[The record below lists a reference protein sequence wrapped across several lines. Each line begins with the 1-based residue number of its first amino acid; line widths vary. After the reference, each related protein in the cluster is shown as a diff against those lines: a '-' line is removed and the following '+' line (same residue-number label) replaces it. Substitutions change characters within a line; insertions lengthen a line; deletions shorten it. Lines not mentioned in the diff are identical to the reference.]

1 MTTDTIPNLLKA
13 LAQLCQSEPRRE
25 AAATAEALLAG
36 KPNLPLQPPC
46 ALDAGIRNLAA
57 APEALPEVQA
67 ILAAQDLIPWGVS
80 PLGHLQTAK
89 IGAVK
94 AVATLM
100 GPGAPIENDRLLF
113 GLYYQS
119 PNSYYPLHD
128 HLADETYMIL
138 SGRALWTAGT
148 ETRWREAGEAI
159 HHPSRMPHAFRTG
172 DEGVLAIWRWSGDLS
187 FDSYRLLPDPEA

>member
-1 MTTDTIPNLLKA
+1 MITDPIPPLLAA
-13 LAQLCQSEPRRE
+13 LARLCQSEPRPD
-25 AAATAEALLAG
+25 AAATAEALSHAR
-36 KPNLPLQPPC
+36 PDLPPQPPC
-46 ALDAGIRNLAA
+46 TLDAGIRALATSA
-57 APEALPEVQA
+57 NALPEVHT
-67 ILAAQDLIPWGVS
+67 ILAAQALIPWGVS

-100 GPGAPIENDRLLF
+100 GPAAPIQNDRFLF

-119 PNSYYPLHD
+119 PLSYYPLHD

-138 SGRALWTAGT
+138 AGRALWTAGEST
-148 ETRWREAGEAI
+148 DWCGPGATI

-172 DEGVLAIWRWSGDLS
+172 TEGVLAIWRWSGDLS
-187 FDSYRLLPDPEA
+187 FDSYRLLADPQA